1 MIPFQKSIAFR
12 LLVITFILLALP
24 LLVDSF
30 VLIYQ
35 RYKHAI
41 ADAKVNLMKVAEL
54 RQLPLSQLKPL
65 DKSVMAILVRNF
77 KLESHFPQ
85 APDEKM
91 NEKMQ
96 KLAQVGGFHNIF
108 LLKITPEGRYIVV
121 ASGLKELIGKDYTD
135 IYKLNNFYTD
145 NSPDVDYASYVTLDP
160 KTLNPY
166 FMLTHEIYSME
177 EKRVVG
183 ILVVEDDM
191 STKIHNFLKSES
203 HPYRVEFALLLPS
216 TLVFASSDPDLE
228 FHYFL
233 PLKPAYKELFIKE
246 VPAAAPHLSK
256 DFIPM
261 NHDIGAPFFEFA
273 WEDEQQIGT
282 ISRLPGVSYTLL
294 TFVSKTT
301 ISQAPLLEFF
311 NIYNVYGL
319 ILIVGGTLT
328 TWLTMRMAQPI
339 QNLSL
344 MMQHIQEGNLT
355 PRYQSDPLGFEIN
368 TLGAIFN
375 ETIDTVLEK
384 QQLAEDERVEKEIL
398 AKELRMGQQVQRN
411 LLPQMMPH
419 YPGVEIAEI
428 YIPAIEVGGD
438 FYDVFIKQKNG
449 NSQLVLAIADASGKG
464 VQACCYSLGVRNML
478 RSYAREFSDIAEA
491 MIKTN
496 NLFNK
501 DTGETGM
508 FVTVLAGIYDHST
521 KILNYYSCGH
531 NPGLVR
537 RKNRSVEV
545 LKHAGMAMGVLP
557 AESAT
562 SFTVQLEPGDTV
574 VFYTD
579 GITEALNEANVF
591 FGEQRLIACLQEMGE
606 KRASEIVE
614 EIVKSVNTF
623 VGHAPQHDDITLLI
637 MKVT

>member
-12 LLVITFILLALP
+12 LLIVTFILLALP

-30 VLIYQ
+30 VLLYQ
-35 RYKHAI
+35 RYQHAI
-41 ADAKVNLMKVAEL
+41 EDAKDNLIRVAEL
-54 RQLPLSQLKPL
+54 RKLPLSQLQPL
-65 DKSVMAILVRNF
+65 DKSVMEVLVRNF

-85 APDEKM
+85 APNEEM
-91 NEKMQ
+91 NEKMH

-108 LLKITPEGRYIVV
+108 LLKIDPAGRYIVI

-135 IYKLNNFYTD
+135 IYKLNNFYIE
-145 NSPDVDYASYVTLDP
+145 NSPDVDYTSYITLDP
-160 KTLNPY
+160 RTLNPC
-166 FMLTHEIYSME
+166 FMLTHEIYSTE
-177 EKRVVG
+177 EKRIVG
-183 ILVVEDDM
+183 ILVVTDDM
-191 STKIHNFLKSES
+191 SSRVHNFLKKES
-203 HPYRVEFALLLPS
+203 HPYTVEFALLLPS

-233 PLKPAYKELFIKE
+233 PLKPEYKELFVKE
-246 VPAAAPHLSK
+246 VPAAAAHLDK
-256 DFIPM
+256 DFISV
-261 NHDIGAPFFEFA
+261 NHDIGAPFFEFI
-273 WEDEQQIGT
+273 WKEERQIGI
-282 ISRLPGVSYTLL
+282 ISPLPGVNYSLL
-294 TFVSKTT
+294 TYVSKTV
-301 ISQAPLLEFF
+301 ISQAPLLAFF
-311 NIYNVYGL
+311 RTYNVYGL
-319 ILIVGGTLT
+319 ILMMGGALT
-328 TWLTMRMAQPI
+328 TWLTMRMAKPI

-344 MMQHIQEGNLT
+344 LMQHIQEGNLT
-355 PRYQSDPLGFEIN
+355 PRYQKDPLGFEIN

-384 QQLAEDERVEKEIL
+384 QQMAEDERVKKEIL

-411 LLPQMMPH
+411 LLPQMMPL
-419 YPGVEIAEI
+419 YPGVKLAEI

-438 FYDVFIKQKNG
+438 FYDVFIKQENG
-449 NSQLVLAIADASGKG
+449 DSKLVLAIADASGKG

-508 FVTVLAGIYDHST
+508 FVTVLAGIYDHRT

-537 RKNRSVEV
+537 RKNRNVEV
-545 LKHAGMAMGVLP
+545 LKFDGMAMGILP

-562 SFTVQLEPGDTV
+562 SFKIQLEPGDTV

-579 GITEALNEANVF
+579 GITDALNDNNEF
-591 FGEQRLIACLQEMGE
+591 FGEQRLIACLQEVGD
-606 KRASEIVE
+606 RNASDIVE
-614 EIVKSVNTF
+614 GIVKCVNTF
-623 VGHAPQHDDITLLI
+623 VGNAPQYDDITLLI
-637 MKVT
+637 MKIT